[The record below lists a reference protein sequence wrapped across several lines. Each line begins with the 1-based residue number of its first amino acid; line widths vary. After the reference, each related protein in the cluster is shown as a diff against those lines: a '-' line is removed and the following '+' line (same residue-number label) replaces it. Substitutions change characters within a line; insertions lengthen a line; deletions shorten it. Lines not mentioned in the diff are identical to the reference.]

1 LRRKRVAVDL
11 LKRRTAVYSRGES
24 VELWFAVIWSAW
36 RADKAAAL
44 RVFFC
49 RGTGW
54 LKQCENVESGLQ
66 EIFLNL

>member
-36 RADKAAAL
+36 RADKNCIMSIMTFQGSSA
-44 RVFFC
+44 
-49 RGTGW
+49 
-54 LKQCENVESGLQ
+54 ESLFLPGHGLAQ
-66 EIFLNL
+66 TM